1 MCLVKTFLTK
11 TFSLFIQAEKKYRS
25 WKKSTLSDFNCSKAL
40 SELHSRSY
48 GWPFKTYLVAESNNS
63 SIWIYLVALALSLS
77 KSLGCFQQR
86 LPTNNPGFSVVIMEY
101 NVTPRL
107 RSLILTEMVLY
118 LSMNDHKDSSLAW
131 RRLTKATDVVWWGW
145 LVALLG

>member
-1 MCLVKTFLTK
+1 MSCIPSPRDDPLEHIWLRKTNK
-11 TFSLFIQAEKKYRS
+11 
-25 WKKSTLSDFNCSKAL
+25 
-40 SELHSRSY
+40 
-48 GWPFKTYLVAESNNS
+48 S
-63 SIWIYLVALALSLS
+63 SIWIYPAALALSLS

-131 RRLTKATDVVWWGW
+131 RRLTKATDVV
-145 LVALLG
+145 